1 MPLMNTMNIY
11 NGNKIISKIIT
22 YIKIIRAIVN
32 LIKIM
37 AMEIYKYTYDTDEW
51 KNIRSSKL
59 EWEERENAFN
69 EYIKTYGTKVTV
81 QEYFKDSWRKSKINQ
96 QKLSYMTNVEDILLS
111 MKLHIP
117 KMITRLV
124 LSKIFAKS

>member
-81 QEYFKDSWRKSKINQ
+81 QEYFKDSWRKSKTNQ
-96 QKLSYMTNVEDILLS
+96 QKLSYMTNVVDILLS
-111 MKLHIP
+111 MKLYIP
-117 KMITRLV
+117 KLITQYV
-124 LSKIFAKS
+124 LNNDF